1 MAKVIA
7 VGLRKGGVGK
17 TTTAVNLGVVLA
29 KEYKK
34 RVLLVD
40 MDPQGHIAL
49 SFGIKP
55 SKLPETLYDVFTGD
69 STVDSILL
77 KTESKVDIL
86 PSSNSLAQFDMLV
99 MDNRDAENPALW
111 LKEILGPLHDL
122 YDYIILDL
130 PPALN
135 WLTVNALAAT
145 NELIIPMQAELF
157 AESGVSDL
165 LESVAEVHKTLN
177 PGLRI
182 AGILLTMFNARTN
195 LSMIVSEDIRKFAD
209 SQGIRVFNAKI
220 GRSVRFGEANLMG
233 KPAAIHAPRNEA
245 VKTYVEFT
253 KELLGNG

>member
-17 TTTAVNLGVVLA
+17 TTSVVNIGAVLA
-29 KEYKK
+29 KDHKK

-55 SKLPETLYDVFTGD
+55 RKLPKTLYDVFTGD
-69 STVDSILL
+69 STVDDILP
-77 KTESKVDIL
+77 KTDYNVDIL
-86 PSSNSLAQFDMLV
+86 PANNSLAQFDMLV
-99 MDNRDAENPALW
+99 IDNRDVKNPALW
-111 LKEILGPLHDL
+111 LKEILGSLQIR

-165 LESVAEVHKTLN
+165 LESVVDVRKTLN
-177 PGLRI
+177 PGLKI
-182 AGILLTMFNARTN
+182 SGILLTMFNARTN
-195 LSMIVSEDIRKFAD
+195 LSMIVSQDIRKFAD
-209 SQGIRVFNAKI
+209 LQGIRIFNTAI
-220 GRSVRFGEANLMG
+220 SRSVRFGEANLMG
-233 KPAAIHAPRNEA
+233 KPAVIYAPRNDA
-245 VKTYVEFT
+245 IKTYVEFT
-253 KELLGNG
+253 RELLGNG